1 MIKSS
6 MIFFIGC
13 QDYNHV
19 MRDNRLRSD
28 SLPIE
33 VQKLCEVMAGIDPNW
48 SLDEWLRN
56 QAVAS
61 LELISSELEVE
72 MKTAEQ
78 RLKRITDIKNRINN
92 STPDKEQPNQMNLFD
107 CFSIEYDK
115 SIVGLGSR
123 AVNNDENY
131 TESHPV
137 SAFLDLLPNDQGD
150 DPLLAV
156 ACQNLLM
163 IIDGEVGRGKD
174 YATLE
179 IIVTELDKSGISFE
193 EIDEAIE
200 HLLMTGAII
209 EVEHDCF
216 ITI

>member
-1 MIKSS
+1 
-6 MIFFIGC
+6 
-13 QDYNHV
+13 
-19 MRDNRLRSD
+19 
-28 SLPIE
+28 
-33 VQKLCEVMAGIDPNW
+33 MAGIDPNW

>member
-1 MIKSS
+1 

-13 QDYNHV
+13 QDYNPV

-48 SLDEWLRN
+48 NLDEWLRN
-56 QAVAS
+56 QANAS

-72 MKTAEQ
+72 LKTAEQ
-78 RLKRITDIKNRINN
+78 RLKRITDIKNRITN
-92 STPDKEQPNQMNLFD
+92 SDSETEQPGQMNLFD

-123 AVNNDENY
+123 AVSNDENY

-137 SAFLDLLPNDQGD
+137 SAFLDLLPNDRGD

-156 ACQNLLM
+156 ACQNLLI
-163 IIDGEVGRGKD
+163 IIDGEISNGKD
-174 YATLE
+174 FATLE
-179 IIVTELDKSGISFE
+179 LIVTELDKSGISFE

-209 EVEHDCF
+209 EVEDDCF

>member
-1 MIKSS
+1 

-28 SLPIE
+28 SLPFE

-48 SLDEWLRN
+48 NLDEWLRN
-56 QAVAS
+56 QANAS

-72 MKTAEQ
+72 LKTAEQ
-78 RLKRITDIKNRINN
+78 RLKRITDIKNRITN
-92 STPDKEQPNQMNLFD
+92 TDGETEQPGQMNLFD

-123 AVNNDENY
+123 AVSNDQNY

-163 IIDGEVGRGKD
+163 IIDGEISNGKD
-174 YATLE
+174 FATLE
-179 IIVTELDKSGISFE
+179 LIVTELDKSGISFE

-209 EVEHDCF
+209 EVEDDCF

>member
-1 MIKSS
+1 

-13 QDYNHV
+13 QDYNQV
-19 MRDNRLRSD
+19 MRDNRLHVD
-28 SLPIE
+28 SMPAE

-48 SLDEWLRN
+48 SLEYWLKS
-56 QAVAS
+56 QANSS
-61 LELISSELEVE
+61 LDLISSELEVE
-72 MKTAEQ
+72 LKTAEQ
-78 RLKRITDIKNRINN
+78 RIQRIIDIKNRI
-92 STPDKEQPNQMNLFD
+92 TDADTENQQSNQLNLFD

-115 SIVGLGSR
+115 SIIGLGSR
-123 AVNNDENY
+123 AVSNEEDF
-131 TESHPV
+131 TETHPV

-163 IIDGEVGRGKD
+163 IIDGELAKGKD
-174 YATLE
+174 SANLE
-179 IIVTELDKSGISFE
+179 VIVAELDKSGISFE

-200 HLLMTGAII
+200 HCLMTGVII
-209 EVEHDCF
+209 EIDDDCF

>member
-1 MIKSS
+1 

-13 QDYNHV
+13 QDYNQV
-19 MRDNRLRSD
+19 MRDNRLHVD
-28 SLPIE
+28 SMPAE

-48 SLDEWLRN
+48 SLEDWLKS
-56 QAVAS
+56 QANSS
-61 LELISSELEVE
+61 LDLISSELEVE
-72 MKTAEQ
+72 LKTAEQ
-78 RLKRITDIKNRINN
+78 RIQRIIDIKNRI
-92 STPDKEQPNQMNLFD
+92 TDADTDNQQSNQLNLFD

-115 SIVGLGSR
+115 SIIGLGSR
-123 AVNNDENY
+123 AVSNEEDF
-131 TESHPV
+131 TETHPV

-163 IIDGEVGRGKD
+163 IIDGELAKGKD
-174 YATLE
+174 SANLDV
-179 IIVTELDKSGISFE
+179 IVAELDKSGISFE

-200 HLLMTGAII
+200 HCLMTGVII
-209 EVEHDCF
+209 EIDDDCF

>member
-1 MIKSS
+1 

-13 QDYNHV
+13 QDYNRF

-48 SLDEWLRN
+48 NLDEWLRN
-56 QAVAS
+56 QANAS

-72 MKTAEQ
+72 LKTAEQ
-78 RLKRITDIKNRINN
+78 RLKRITDIKNRITN
-92 STPDKEQPNQMNLFD
+92 SDSETEQPGQMNLFD

-123 AVNNDENY
+123 AVSNDENY

-156 ACQNLLM
+156 ACQNLLI
-163 IIDGEVGRGKD
+163 IIDGEISNGKD
-174 YATLE
+174 FATLE
-179 IIVTELDKSGISFE
+179 LIVTELDKSGISFE

-209 EVEHDCF
+209 EVEDDCF

>member
-131 TESHPV
+131 TEAHPV

>member
-1 MIKSS
+1 

-13 QDYNHV
+13 QDYNQV
-19 MRDNRLRSD
+19 MRDNRLHVD
-28 SLPIE
+28 SMPAE

-48 SLDEWLRN
+48 SLEDWLKS
-56 QAVAS
+56 QANSS
-61 LELISSELEVE
+61 LDLISSELEVE
-72 MKTAEQ
+72 LKTAEQ
-78 RLKRITDIKNRINN
+78 RIQRIIDIKNRI
-92 STPDKEQPNQMNLFD
+92 TDVDTENQQSNQLNLFD

-115 SIVGLGSR
+115 SIIGLGSR
-123 AVNNDENY
+123 AVSNEEDF
-131 TESHPV
+131 TETHPV

-163 IIDGEVGRGKD
+163 IIDGELAKGKD
-174 YATLE
+174 SANLE
-179 IIVTELDKSGISFE
+179 VIVAELDKSGISFE

-200 HLLMTGAII
+200 HCLMTGVII
-209 EVEHDCF
+209 EIDDDCF

>member
-1 MIKSS
+1 

-13 QDYNHV
+13 QDYNLV
-19 MRDNRLRSD
+19 MRDNRLRND

-48 SLDEWLRN
+48 NLDEWLRN
-56 QAVAS
+56 QANAS

-72 MKTAEQ
+72 LKTAEQ
-78 RLKRITDIKNRINN
+78 RLKRITDIKNRITN
-92 STPDKEQPNQMNLFD
+92 SDSETEQPGQMNLFD

-123 AVNNDENY
+123 AVSNDENY

-156 ACQNLLM
+156 ACQNLLI
-163 IIDGEVGRGKD
+163 IIDGEISNGKD
-174 YATLE
+174 FATLE
-179 IIVTELDKSGISFE
+179 LIVTELDKSGISFE

-209 EVEHDCF
+209 EVEDDCF

>member
-1 MIKSS
+1 

-13 QDYNHV
+13 QDYKCV

-28 SLPIE
+28 SLPVE

-48 SLDEWLRN
+48 NLDEWLRN
-56 QAVAS
+56 QANAS

-72 MKTAEQ
+72 LKTAEQ
-78 RLKRITDIKNRINN
+78 RLKRITDIKNRITN
-92 STPDKEQPNQMNLFD
+92 SDSETQQPGQMNLFD

-123 AVNNDENY
+123 AVSNDENY

-156 ACQNLLM
+156 ACQNLLI
-163 IIDGEVGRGKD
+163 IIDGEISNGKD
-174 YATLE
+174 FATLE
-179 IIVTELDKSGISFE
+179 LIVTELDKSGISFE

-209 EVEHDCF
+209 EVEDDCF

>member
-1 MIKSS
+1 

-19 MRDNRLRSD
+19 MRDNRLHVD
-28 SLPIE
+28 TMPAE

-48 SLDEWLRN
+48 SLEDWLKS
-56 QAVAS
+56 QANSS
-61 LELISSELEVE
+61 LDLISSELEVE
-72 MKTAEQ
+72 LKTAEQ
-78 RLKRITDIKNRINN
+78 RIQRIIDIKNRI
-92 STPDKEQPNQMNLFD
+92 TDADTDNQQSNQLNLFD

-115 SIVGLGSR
+115 SIIGLGSR
-123 AVNNDENY
+123 AVSNEEDF
-131 TESHPV
+131 TETHPV

-163 IIDGEVGRGKD
+163 IIDGELAKGKD
-174 YATLE
+174 SANLDV
-179 IIVTELDKSGISFE
+179 IVAELDKSGISFE

-200 HLLMTGAII
+200 HCLMTGVII
-209 EVEHDCF
+209 EIDDDCF

>member
-1 MIKSS
+1 

-13 QDYNHV
+13 QDYRQV
-19 MRDNRLRSD
+19 MRDNRLHVD
-28 SLPIE
+28 SLPAE

-48 SLDEWLRN
+48 SLEDWLRN
-56 QAVAS
+56 QASSS

-72 MKTAEQ
+72 LKTAEQ
-78 RLKRITDIKNRINN
+78 RLKRITDIKMRITNVSESN
-92 STPDKEQPNQMNLFD
+92 ESPNQMNLFD

-115 SIVGLGSR
+115 SIIGLGSR
-123 AVNNDENY
+123 AVSSEEEY

-137 SAFLDLLPNDQGD
+137 SAFLDLLPNEQGD

-163 IIDGEVGRGKD
+163 VIDGELAKGKN

-179 IIVTELDKSGISFE
+179 LIVIELDKSGISFE

-200 HLLMTGAII
+200 HLLMSGAII
-209 EVEHDCF
+209 EVEDDCF

>member
-1 MIKSS
+1 

-13 QDYNHV
+13 QDYNRV

-48 SLDEWLRN
+48 NLDEWLRN
-56 QAVAS
+56 QANAS

-72 MKTAEQ
+72 LKTAEQ
-78 RLKRITDIKNRINN
+78 RLKRITDIKNRITN
-92 STPDKEQPNQMNLFD
+92 SDSETEQPGQMNLFD

-115 SIVGLGSR
+115 SIVGLGSW
-123 AVNNDENY
+123 AVSNDENY

-156 ACQNLLM
+156 ACQNLLI
-163 IIDGEVGRGKD
+163 IIDGEISNGKD
-174 YATLE
+174 FATLE
-179 IIVTELDKSGISFE
+179 LIVTELDKSGISFE

-209 EVEHDCF
+209 EVEDDCF

>member
-1 MIKSS
+1 
-6 MIFFIGC
+6 
-13 QDYNHV
+13 

-28 SLPIE
+28 SLPFE

-48 SLDEWLRN
+48 NLDEWLRN
-56 QAVAS
+56 QANAS

-72 MKTAEQ
+72 LKTAEQ
-78 RLKRITDIKNRINN
+78 RLKRITDIKNRITN
-92 STPDKEQPNQMNLFD
+92 TDGETEQPGQMNLFD

-123 AVNNDENY
+123 AVSNDQNY

-156 ACQNLLM
+156 ACQNLLI
-163 IIDGEVGRGKD
+163 IIDGEISNGKD
-174 YATLE
+174 FATLE
-179 IIVTELDKSGISFE
+179 LIVTELDKSGISFE

-209 EVEHDCF
+209 EVEDDCF

>member
-1 MIKSS
+1 

-13 QDYNHV
+13 QDYNRV

-48 SLDEWLRN
+48 NLDEWLRN
-56 QAVAS
+56 QANAS
-61 LELISSELEVE
+61 LELISSELEVQL
-72 MKTAEQ
+72 KTAEQ
-78 RLKRITDIKNRINN
+78 RLKIITDKKNRITN
-92 STPDKEQPNQMNLFD
+92 SDSETEQPGQMNLFD

-123 AVNNDENY
+123 AVSNDENY

-156 ACQNLLM
+156 ACQNLLI
-163 IIDGEVGRGKD
+163 IIDGEISNGKD
-174 YATLE
+174 FATLE
-179 IIVTELDKSGISFE
+179 LIVTELDKSGISFE

-209 EVEHDCF
+209 EVEDDCF

>member
-1 MIKSS
+1 
-6 MIFFIGC
+6 
-13 QDYNHV
+13 

-28 SLPIE
+28 SLPVE

-48 SLDEWLRN
+48 NLDEWLRN
-56 QAVAS
+56 QANAS

-72 MKTAEQ
+72 LKTAEQ
-78 RLKRITDIKNRINN
+78 RLKRITDIKNRITN
-92 STPDKEQPNQMNLFD
+92 SDSETEAKGQMNLFD

-123 AVNNDENY
+123 AVSNDENY

-156 ACQNLLM
+156 ACQNLLI
-163 IIDGEVGRGKD
+163 IIDGEISNGKD
-174 YATLE
+174 FATLE
-179 IIVTELDKSGISFE
+179 LIVTELDKSGISFE

-209 EVEHDCF
+209 EVEDDCF

>member
-1 MIKSS
+1 

-13 QDYNHV
+13 QDYNLV

-48 SLDEWLRN
+48 DLDEWLRN
-56 QAVAS
+56 QANAS

-72 MKTAEQ
+72 LKTAEQ
-78 RLKRITDIKNRINN
+78 RLKRITDIKNRITN
-92 STPDKEQPNQMNLFD
+92 SDSETEQPGQMNLFD

-123 AVNNDENY
+123 AVSNDENY

-156 ACQNLLM
+156 ACQNLLI
-163 IIDGEVGRGKD
+163 IIDGEISNGKD
-174 YATLE
+174 FATLE
-179 IIVTELDKSGISFE
+179 LIVTELDKSGISFE

-209 EVEHDCF
+209 EVEDDCF

>member
-1 MIKSS
+1 

-13 QDYNHV
+13 QDYNRV

-28 SLPIE
+28 SLPVE

-48 SLDEWLRN
+48 NLDEWLRN
-56 QAVAS
+56 QANAS

-72 MKTAEQ
+72 LKTAEQ
-78 RLKRITDIKNRINN
+78 RLKRITDIKNRITN
-92 STPDKEQPNQMNLFD
+92 SDSETEQPGQMNLFD

-123 AVNNDENY
+123 AVSNDENY

-137 SAFLDLLPNDQGD
+137 SAFLDLLPDDQGD

-156 ACQNLLM
+156 ACQNLLI
-163 IIDGEVGRGKD
+163 IIDGEISNGND
-174 YATLE
+174 FATLE
-179 IIVTELDKSGISFE
+179 LIVTELDKSGISFE

-209 EVEHDCF
+209 EVEDDCF

>member
-1 MIKSS
+1 

-13 QDYNHV
+13 QDYNCV

-28 SLPIE
+28 LLPIE

-56 QAVAS
+56 QAIAS

-78 RLKRITDIKNRINN
+78 RLKRITDIKNRLSN
-92 STPDKEQPNQMNLFD
+92 SATDKEQSNQMNLFD

-163 IIDGEVGRGKD
+163 VIDGEVGRGKD

>member
-1 MIKSS
+1 

-13 QDYNHV
+13 QDYNPV

-48 SLDEWLRN
+48 NLDEWLRN
-56 QAVAS
+56 QANAS

-72 MKTAEQ
+72 LKTAEQ
-78 RLKRITDIKNRINN
+78 RLKRITDIKNRITN
-92 STPDKEQPNQMNLFD
+92 SDSETEQPGQMNLFD
-107 CFSIEYDK
+107 CFSLEYDK
-115 SIVGLGSR
+115 RIVGLGSR
-123 AVNNDENY
+123 AVSNDENY

-156 ACQNLLM
+156 ACQNLLI
-163 IIDGEVGRGKD
+163 IIDGEISNGKD
-174 YATLE
+174 FATLE
-179 IIVTELDKSGISFE
+179 LIVTELDKSGISFE

-209 EVEHDCF
+209 EVEDDCF

>member
-1 MIKSS
+1 

-13 QDYNHV
+13 QDYNPV

-48 SLDEWLRN
+48 NLDEWLRN
-56 QAVAS
+56 QANAS

-72 MKTAEQ
+72 LKTAEQ
-78 RLKRITDIKNRINN
+78 RLKRITDIKNRITN
-92 STPDKEQPNQMNLFD
+92 SDSETEQPGQMNLFD

-123 AVNNDENY
+123 AVSNDENY

-137 SAFLDLLPNDQGD
+137 SAFLDLLPDDQGD

-156 ACQNLLM
+156 ACQNLLI
-163 IIDGEVGRGKD
+163 IIDGEISNGKD
-174 YATLE
+174 FATLE
-179 IIVTELDKSGISFE
+179 LIVTELDKSGISFE

-209 EVEHDCF
+209 EVEDDCF

>member
-1 MIKSS
+1 

-13 QDYNHV
+13 QDYNRV

-28 SLPIE
+28 SLPVE

-48 SLDEWLRN
+48 NLDEWLRN
-56 QAVAS
+56 QANAS

-72 MKTAEQ
+72 LKTAEQ
-78 RLKRITDIKNRINN
+78 RLKRIADIKNRITI
-92 STPDKEQPNQMNLFD
+92 SDSETEQPGQMNLFD

-123 AVNNDENY
+123 AVSNDENY

-156 ACQNLLM
+156 ACQNLLI
-163 IIDGEVGRGKD
+163 IIDGEISNGKD
-174 YATLE
+174 FATLE
-179 IIVTELDKSGISFE
+179 LIVTELDKSGISFE

-209 EVEHDCF
+209 EVEDDCF

>member
-1 MIKSS
+1 

-13 QDYNHV
+13 QDYNRV

-48 SLDEWLRN
+48 DLDEWLRN
-56 QAVAS
+56 QANAS

-72 MKTAEQ
+72 LKTAEQ
-78 RLKRITDIKNRINN
+78 RLKRITDIKNRITN
-92 STPDKEQPNQMNLFD
+92 SDSETEQPGQMNLFD

-123 AVNNDENY
+123 AVSNDENY

-156 ACQNLLM
+156 ACQNLLI
-163 IIDGEVGRGKD
+163 IIDGEISNGKD
-174 YATLE
+174 FATLE
-179 IIVTELDKSGISFE
+179 LIVTELDKSGISFE

-209 EVEHDCF
+209 EVEDDCF

>member
-1 MIKSS
+1 

-13 QDYNHV
+13 QDYNCV

-28 SLPIE
+28 SLPFE

-48 SLDEWLRN
+48 NLDEWLRN
-56 QAVAS
+56 QANAS

-72 MKTAEQ
+72 LKTAEQ
-78 RLKRITDIKNRINN
+78 RLKRITDIKNRITN
-92 STPDKEQPNQMNLFD
+92 TDGETEQPGQMNLYD

-123 AVNNDENY
+123 AVSNDENY

-163 IIDGEVGRGKD
+163 IIDGEISNGKD
-174 YATLE
+174 FATLE
-179 IIVTELDKSGISFE
+179 LIVTELDKSGISFE

-209 EVEHDCF
+209 EVEDDCF
-216 ITI
+216 ITT

>member
-1 MIKSS
+1 

-13 QDYNHV
+13 QDYNRV

-48 SLDEWLRN
+48 NLDEWLRN
-56 QAVAS
+56 QANAS

-72 MKTAEQ
+72 LKTAEQ
-78 RLKRITDIKNRINN
+78 RLKRITDIKNRITN
-92 STPDKEQPNQMNLFD
+92 SDSETEQPGQMNLFD

-123 AVNNDENY
+123 AVSNDENY

-156 ACQNLLM
+156 ACQNLLI
-163 IIDGEVGRGKD
+163 IIDGEISNGRD
-174 YATLE
+174 FATLE
-179 IIVTELDKSGISFE
+179 LIVTELDKSGISFE

-209 EVEHDCF
+209 EVEDDCF

>member
-1 MIKSS
+1 

-13 QDYNHV
+13 QDYNPV

-48 SLDEWLRN
+48 NLDEWLRN
-56 QAVAS
+56 QANAS

-72 MKTAEQ
+72 LKTAEQ
-78 RLKRITDIKNRINN
+78 RLKRITDIKNRITN
-92 STPDKEQPNQMNLFD
+92 SDSETEQPGQMNLFD

-123 AVNNDENY
+123 AVSNDENY

-156 ACQNLLM
+156 ACQNLLI
-163 IIDGEVGRGKD
+163 IIDGEISNGKD
-174 YATLE
+174 FATLE
-179 IIVTELDKSGISFE
+179 LIVTDLDKSGISFE

-209 EVEHDCF
+209 EVEDDCF

>member
-1 MIKSS
+1 

-13 QDYNHV
+13 QDYNPV

-48 SLDEWLRN
+48 NLDEWLRN
-56 QAVAS
+56 QANAS

-72 MKTAEQ
+72 LKPAEQ
-78 RLKRITDIKNRINN
+78 RLKRITDIKNRITN
-92 STPDKEQPNQMNLFD
+92 SDSETEQPGQMNLFD

-123 AVNNDENY
+123 AVSNDENY

-156 ACQNLLM
+156 ACQNLLI
-163 IIDGEVGRGKD
+163 IIDGEISNGKD
-174 YATLE
+174 FATLE
-179 IIVTELDKSGISFE
+179 LIVTELDKSGISFE

-209 EVEHDCF
+209 EVEDDCF

>member
-1 MIKSS
+1 

-19 MRDNRLRSD
+19 MRDNRLHVD
-28 SLPIE
+28 SMPAE

-48 SLDEWLRN
+48 SLEDWLKS
-56 QAVAS
+56 QASSS
-61 LELISSELEVE
+61 LDLISSELEVE
-72 MKTAEQ
+72 LKTAEQ
-78 RLKRITDIKNRINN
+78 RIQRIIDIKNRI
-92 STPDKEQPNQMNLFD
+92 TDADTDNQQSNQLNLFD

-115 SIVGLGSR
+115 SIIGLGSR
-123 AVNNDENY
+123 AVSNEEDF
-131 TESHPV
+131 TETHPV

-163 IIDGEVGRGKD
+163 IIDGELAKGKD
-174 YATLE
+174 SANLDV
-179 IIVTELDKSGISFE
+179 IVAELDKSGISFE

-200 HLLMTGAII
+200 HCLMTGVII
-209 EVEHDCF
+209 EIDDDCF